1 MKTVLNILLL
11 VSAISI
17 SFAQNCQLKKE
28 QEYDP
33 SDGTILKT
41 TTYNYDKTGLLL
53 SWTDSSDYL
62 VNYSAEYNATGR
74 LHSYSEGADGFIYF
88 IHQYN
93 YSEDKISEIHH
104 YNDLNML
111 IAISRYVYDKQKRLK
126 KIIELDTQSPDTL
139 VVSQETYYYENDAA
153 RNPYK
158 KFEEYD
164 GMMNEF
170 RLKYDNNKNPY
181 AFINKLLGHHEENNL
196 LSFIFVDEQGNEV
209 MEKSTLYTYSFNK
222 NKLPETVTVADG
234 LNNIEYAYRY
244 FYDCK

>member
-1 MKTVLNILLL
+1 MKTLLYCLFILATAS
-11 VSAISI
+11 V
-17 SFAQNCQLKKE
+17 SFAQNCQLKKV

-33 SDGTILKT
+33 SDGTTLKT

-53 SWTDSSDYL
+53 SWTDSSDYI
-62 VNYSAEYNATGR
+62 VNYSAEYSAEGR
-74 LHSYSEGADGFIYF
+74 LIRYSEGLESF
-88 IHQYN
+88 IHFIHEYN

-111 IAISRYVYDKQKRLK
+111 VAISRYVYDKQKRLK
-126 KIIELDTQSPDTL
+126 KVIELDTQSPDTL

-153 RNPYK
+153 KNPYK

-164 GMMNEF
+164 GLVSEF
-170 RLKYDNNKNPY
+170 RLKYDNNSNPY
-181 AFINKLLGHHEENNL
+181 APLDRLLGRYEENNL

-244 FYDCK
+244 FYDCR